1 MKYCLGLV
9 IDPIAKKIL
18 LLKRNKEPYN
28 NCYNGI
34 GGKIEEGE
42 SEYDALI
49 RELKEEAEIIDVLKI
64 VKLVTLIFPN
74 NIELNVFYIFVN
86 NIDFN
91 DKNTRE
97 GILIWKDINFLLD
110 INNNELAGDGNLTY
124 FMKFILNLEKNL
136 LN

>member
-9 IDPIAKKIL
+9 IDPIEKKIL

-49 RELKEEAEIIDVLKI
+49 RELREEAEIIDVLKV

-74 NIELNVFYIFVN
+74 TIELNVFYIFVN
-86 NIDFN
+86 NVDFN
-91 DKNTRE
+91 DKTIRE
-97 GILIWKDINFLLD
+97 GTLIWKDINFLLD